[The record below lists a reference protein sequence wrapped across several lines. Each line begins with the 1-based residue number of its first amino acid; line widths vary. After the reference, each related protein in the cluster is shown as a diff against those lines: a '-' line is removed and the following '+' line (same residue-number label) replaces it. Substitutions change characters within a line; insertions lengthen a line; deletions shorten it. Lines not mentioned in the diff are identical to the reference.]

1 MQLNTGE
8 KVFYKTM
15 PEVLRHE
22 ATVISAEGQ
31 TIVLDVENVQ
41 GISAGQQLM
50 LSSSGN
56 QYFAEVVGRDKGTV
70 TLRQTWVNSR
80 SYFRVEDVVP
90 FLARKLEEGG
100 QLCVSRSFPYNEFAL
115 PDSFVAPGPDVN
127 PQVWQMLANIHTML
141 GMILERLDLG
151 VDGFLKAEK
160 KQVNMSATGMRFR
173 TRDRFE
179 AGDFLE
185 IKMLLPSRPPLGV
198 ILYGDV
204 IRADDAGNGEIE
216 VALHFSEMSD
226 ELRDEIVQYSLMLQR
241 EIIRK
246 SRE

>member
-31 TIVLDVENVQ
+31 TIVLDAGKEH
-41 GISAGQQLM
+41 GISAGQQIV
-50 LSSSGN
+50 LSSNGN
-56 QYFAEVVGRDKGTV
+56 QYFAEVVDRDRSTV

-90 FLARKLEEGG
+90 LLARKVEAGER
-100 QLCVSRSFPYNEFAL
+100 LCVSRSFPYNDLVL
-115 PDSFVAPGPDVN
+115 PGPAAAPGTDVN
-127 PQVWQMLANIHTML
+127 PQVWHMLANIHTML
-141 GMILERLDLG
+141 GMILERLDLESEG
-151 VDGFLKAEK
+151 LLRAEK

-173 TRDRFE
+173 TRERFE
-179 AGDFLE
+179 AGDILE
-185 IKMLLPSRPPLGV
+185 VKMLLPARPPLGV
-198 ILYGDV
+198 IVYGDV

-226 ELRDEIVQYSLMLQR
+226 ELRNEIVQYSLMRQR